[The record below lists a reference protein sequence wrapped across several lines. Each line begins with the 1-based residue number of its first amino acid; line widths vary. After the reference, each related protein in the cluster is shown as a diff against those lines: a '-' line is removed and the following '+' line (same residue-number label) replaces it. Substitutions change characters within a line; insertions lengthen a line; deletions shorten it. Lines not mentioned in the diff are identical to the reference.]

1 MELFYSKTISE
12 GGRVLDAEESG
23 HCIKVL
29 RHRAGDSIHVVDGH
43 GMLYRCTIVD
53 ADPRAVGFEVEE
65 WVENYGSHDYWL
77 RMAVCPPKNID
88 RFEWFAEKATEIG
101 VDAITPLFGDYSERK
116 VFKPERIGRLL
127 VSAAKQSHKG
137 AIPQLDEAMSVKDFL
152 AQDHGG
158 LKLICYCD
166 EATGKIDIKDA
177 LRCPVEPGMTEE
189 VKPGM
194 TKEVE
199 PGMTEADAGVRRP
212 GGALSVPQGECSQS
226 LRVLNAPQ
234 ESPQN
239 KPMITILIGPEG
251 DFSRA
256 EVAMAL
262 ERGWQPVSLGDSR
275 LRIETA
281 ALVATTAVYLH
292 FSK

>member
-1 MELFYSKTISE
+1 MYLCLPMELFYSKTISD
-12 GGRVLDAEESG
+12 GGRTLDADESA
-23 HCIKVL
+23 HCVRVL
-29 RHRAGDSIHVVDGH
+29 RHRRGDTIHVVDGH

-53 ADPRAVGFEVEE
+53 DDPRAVLFDVDE

-101 VDAITPLFGDYSERK
+101 VDVISPLFGDYSERK
-116 VFKPERIGRLL
+116 VFKPERIERLL

-137 AIPQLDEAMSVKDFL
+137 AIPQLDEATTVTDFL
-152 AQDHGG
+152 KQDHEG

-166 EATGKIDIKDA
+166 EATGKVDIK
-177 LRCPVEPGMTEE
+177 E
-189 VKPGM
+189 
-194 TKEVE
+194 
-199 PGMTEADAGVRRP
+199 
-212 GGALSVPQGECSQS
+212 ALSG
-226 LRVLNAPQ
+226 VLNAPRGNQ
-234 ESPQN
+234 Q
-239 KPMITILIGPEG
+239 KPKITIMIGPEG

-256 EVAMAL
+256 EVALAL

-281 ALVATTAVYLH
+281 AIVATAAVYLT

>member
-1 MELFYSKTISE
+1 MELFYSKDITE
-12 GGRVLDAEESG
+12 GGRVLDPDESA
-23 HCIKVL
+23 HCVRVL
-29 RHRAGDSIHVVDGH
+29 RHRAGDRIHVVDGH
-43 GMLYRCTIVD
+43 GMLYICTIMD
-53 ADPRAVGFEVEE
+53 YDPRGVAFEVDE

-88 RFEWFAEKATEIG
+88 RFEWFAEKTTEIG
-101 VDAITPLFGDYSERK
+101 VDVISPVFGDYSERK

-137 AIPQLDEAMSVKDFL
+137 TIPRLEEAVTVSQFL
-152 AQDHGG
+152 RQEHEG

-166 EATGKIDIKDA
+166 EAVGKVDIKQ
-177 LRCPVEPGMTEE
+177 
-189 VKPGM
+189 
-194 TKEVE
+194 
-199 PGMTEADAGVRRP
+199 
-212 GGALSVPQGECSQS
+212 ALSTAGFPSARQNLFEASEGARPQKNLPLHQACAQPGSGTS
-226 LRVLNAPQ
+226 VIPGSDR
-234 ESPQN
+234 ES
-239 KPMITILIGPEG
+239 KPKITILIGPEG

-256 EVAMAL
+256 EVALAL

-281 ALVATTAVYLH
+281 ALVATAAVYLR

>member
-1 MELFYSKTISE
+1 MELFYSKNIAD
-12 GGRVLDAEESG
+12 GGRTLDADESG
-23 HCIKVL
+23 HCVRVL
-29 RHRAGDSIHVVDGH
+29 RHRRGDTIHVVDGR

-53 ADPRAVGFEVEE
+53 DDPRAVLFDVDE

-77 RMAVCPPKNID
+77 RMAVCPPKNTD

-101 VDAITPLFGDYSERK
+101 VDVISPVFGDYSERK
-116 VFKPERIGRLL
+116 VFKPKRIERLL

-137 AIPQLDEAMSVKDFL
+137 AIPQLDEATTVTEFL
-152 AQDHGG
+152 RQEHEG

-166 EATGKIDIKDA
+166 EATGKVDIKTALAACLAGDA
-177 LRCPVEPGMTEE
+177 EARWEPAWLSGTRHAE
-189 VKPGM
+189 
-194 TKEVE
+194 
-199 PGMTEADAGVRRP
+199 RP
-212 GGALSVPQGECSQS
+212 TLHQANAHPQG
-226 LRVLNAPQ
+226 
-234 ESPQN
+234 
-239 KPMITILIGPEG
+239 KPAITILIGPEG

-256 EVAMAL
+256 EVALAL

-281 ALVATTAVYLH
+281 AIVATAAVYLT

>member
-12 GGRVLDAEESG
+12 GGRVLDADESG
-23 HCIKVL
+23 HCVKVL
-29 RHRAGDSIHVVDGH
+29 RHRAGDTIHVVDGH

-53 ADPRAVGFEVEE
+53 DDPRAVVFSVEE
-65 WVENYGSHDYWL
+65 WVENYGSHDYRL
-77 RMAVCPPKNID
+77 HMAVCPPKNID

-101 VDAITPLFGDYSERK
+101 VDIITPLFGDYSERR

-137 AIPQLDEAMSVKDFL
+137 AIPVLEEPKTVKEFL
-152 AQDHGG
+152 RQDHEG

-166 EATGKIDIKDA
+166 EAADKIDIKDA
-177 LRCPVEPGMTEE
+177 LRSFS
-189 VKPGM
+189 
-194 TKEVE
+194 
-199 PGMTEADAGVRRP
+199 AAGSTDEGYTAPSGASGDRCGGLWNSRSERR
-212 GGALSVPQGECSQS
+212 GLGQS
-226 LRVLNAPQ
+226 P
-234 ESPQN
+234 
-239 KPMITILIGPEG
+239 ITILIGPEG

-256 EVAMAL
+256 EMALAL

-281 ALVATTAVYLH
+281 ALVATTAVYLQ

>member
-12 GGRVLDAEESG
+12 GGRTLDPEESG
-23 HCIKVL
+23 HCVRVL
-29 RHRAGDSIHVVDGH
+29 RHRRGDTIHVVDGH
-43 GMLYRCTIVD
+43 GLLYRCTILD
-53 ADPRAVGFEVEE
+53 DDPRGVLFDVDE

-101 VDAITPLFGDYSERK
+101 VDVITPLFGEYSERK
-116 VFKPERIGRLL
+116 VFKPDRIERLL

-137 AIPQLDEAMSVKDFL
+137 AIPRLDEAMTVKEFL
-152 AQDHGG
+152 QEDHEG
-158 LKLICYCD
+158 LLLICYCD

-189 VKPGM
+189 G
-194 TKEVE
+194 
-199 PGMTEADAGVRRP
+199 AGVGWP
-212 GGALSVPQGECSQS
+212 GGALSVPRGECPTAT
-226 LRVLNAPQ
+226 RVLNAPQ
-234 ESPQN
+234 DRPH
-239 KPMITILIGPEG
+239 KPKVTIMIGPEG
-251 DFSRA
+251 DFSRD
-256 EVAMAL
+256 EVALAL

-292 FSK
+292 YSR

>member
-23 HCIKVL
+23 HCVKVL
-29 RHRAGDSIHVVDGH
+29 RHRVGDTIHVVDGH
-43 GMLYRCTIVD
+43 GMLYRCTVVD

-116 VFKPERIGRLL
+116 VFKPERIERLL

-137 AIPQLDEAMSVKDFL
+137 AIPQLDEPMTVKEFL
-152 AQDHGG
+152 QKDHDG

-166 EATGKIDIKDA
+166 EATGKIDIKQA
-177 LRCPVEPGMTEE
+177 LTAGFPEAHSEPSLL
-189 VKPGM
+189 
-194 TKEVE
+194 
-199 PGMTEADAGVRRP
+199 R
-212 GGALSVPQGECSQS
+212 ALATTNTECSTRS
-226 LRVLNAPQ
+226 THALLSEDDDRSCHSRLDR
-234 ESPQN
+234 ESE
-239 KPMITILIGPEG
+239 KIVGKSKVTIMIGPEG

-256 EVAMAL
+256 EVALAL

>member
-1 MELFYSKTISE
+1 MELFYSKTISD
-12 GGRVLDAEESG
+12 GGRKLDADESA
-23 HCIKVL
+23 HCVRVL
-29 RHRAGDSIHVVDGH
+29 RHRRGDTIHVVDGH

-53 ADPRAVGFEVEE
+53 DDPRAVLFDVDE

-101 VDAITPLFGDYSERK
+101 VDVISPLFGDYSERK
-116 VFKPERIGRLL
+116 VFKPERIERLL

-137 AIPQLDEAMSVKDFL
+137 AIPQLDEAITVTDFL
-152 AQDHGG
+152 QQDHEG

-166 EATGKIDIKDA
+166 DATGKVDIKEA
-177 LRCPVEPGMTEE
+177 L
-189 VKPGM
+189 
-194 TKEVE
+194 
-199 PGMTEADAGVRRP
+199 A
-212 GGALSVPQGECSQS
+212 
-226 LRVLNAPQ
+226 RVLNAPQ
-234 ESPQN
+234 ESPQ
-239 KPMITILIGPEG
+239 KPMITIMIGPEG

-256 EVAMAL
+256 EVALAL
-262 ERGWQPVSLGDSR
+262 ERGWKPVSLGDSR

-281 ALVATTAVYLH
+281 ALVATAAVYLT

>member
-23 HCIKVL
+23 HCVKVL
-29 RHRAGDSIHVVDGH
+29 RHRRGDTIHVVDGH
-43 GMLYRCTIVD
+43 GLLYRCTIVD
-53 ADPRAVGFEVEE
+53 PDPRAVAFEVEE

-101 VDAITPLFGDYSERK
+101 VDVISPVFGDYSERK
-116 VFKPERIGRLL
+116 VFKGERIGRLL

-137 AIPQLDEAMSVKDFL
+137 TIPHLDEPLSVSDFL
-152 AQDHGG
+152 KQDHEG

-166 EATGKIDIKDA
+166 EATGKIDIKEA
-177 LRCPVEPGMTEE
+177 LKAGLSQADTQALDRES
-189 VKPGM
+189 KP
-194 TKEVE
+194 K
-199 PGMTEADAGVRRP
+199 
-212 GGALSVPQGECSQS
+212 
-226 LRVLNAPQ
+226 
-234 ESPQN
+234 
-239 KPMITILIGPEG
+239 ITILIGPEG

-256 EVAMAL
+256 EVALAQ

-292 FSK
+292 FS